1 VVRSVAVSVQRLIG
15 VLGIAYVVLTIA
27 PAFFLPPPPPGGA
40 PLAEVARYYTEHRS
54 GLLLA
59 GWVGLLAFPVGF
71 AFLAG
76 LAMVFRGDDSTST
89 WLFVTALLSV
99 SVTLSA
105 AAVQGILA
113 LATPYVSTAVT
124 PVEVKLL
131 ADVTQLGFSAT
142 FPFEISYFISIG
154 ALGLRTRVLP
164 SWLSYLAFVVT
175 VPALLASLGIVVGS
189 GPLAAGGPATLV
201 ALVASLLWWLLAG
214 LLLLVRTLPRSG
226 LTATAATAPTRR

>member
-1 VVRSVAVSVQRLIG
+1 
-15 VLGIAYVVLTIA
+15 
-27 PAFFLPPPPPGGA
+27 
-40 PLAEVARYYTEHRS
+40 
-54 GLLLA
+54 
-59 GWVGLLAFPVGF
+59 
-71 AFLAG
+71 
-76 LAMVFRGDDSTST
+76 T

-99 SVTLSA
+99 SVTLSV

-164 SWLSYLAFVVT
+164 SWLSYLAFLVT
-175 VPALLASLGIVVGS
+175 VPALLASLAIVVGW
-189 GPLAAGGPATLV
+189 GPLAAGGPPTLV
-201 ALVASLLWWLLAG
+201 ALVPSLLWWLPGG
-214 LLLLVRTLPRSG
+214 LVALLRPF
-226 LTATAATAPTRR
+226 PTS